1 MSFIWSPYIG
11 QLGGEWTKW
20 DTPLI
25 LPTASRSCHL
35 DQFLKRGKHILK
47 VQGQKAKLKLPTHT
61 LFFCD
66 FNLLLQERLCFFEQ
80 WVSFRNEYSP
90 TKSFVS

>member
-66 FNLLLQERLCFFEQ
+66 CNLPTGKDYVFEP
-80 WVSFRNEYSP
+80 VSFRNEYSP

>member
-25 LPTASRSCHL
+25 LPTASRSCHW
-35 DQFLKRGKHILK
+35 DQFLKRGTHILRG
-47 VQGQKAKLKLPTHT
+47 QGQKAKLKLPTDT
-61 LFFCD
+61 LFLYD
-66 FNLLLQERLCFFEQ
+66 FNLRLQERRCF
-80 WVSFRNEYSP
+80 
-90 TKSFVS
+90 